1 MILQNAIYVCSIL
14 TTMKMIARLGALAGL
29 TLATG
34 AGEGPGP
41 VFQQAYVKSSN
52 AGLNDQFAW
61 SGGGIALA
69 GDTLVAG
76 APGEDSSAKGVD
88 GDQGDGLDPTPRNP
102 SDGFDAGAAYVFLR
116 YGSGWSQQAY
126 LKSTD
131 TASNDAFGRAVAVSE
146 DTVVVGAVGEDGK
159 QDGVPYEGAAY
170 VFVREGNTWRQ
181 QARLNVPGDSEN
193 KGFGV
198 AVAICGDIVVVG
210 ASNERAAPTAEGEK
224 PGSVEKLMAG
234 AAYVFVREGG
244 EWRRQARLGASNA
257 RYKLH
262 FGTSVAIS
270 GNTIIVGAIGDNSAA
285 GGVNG
290 DQTDDSALGAGA
302 AYVFVRDGTKWS
314 QQAYLKAPKPGKFD
328 EFGTAVAIAGETAVV
343 GAVAAKAAKAAN
355 GRKSDGQRD
364 KDNGP
369 GAAFVFMREGNV
381 WSEQASLTPPQFEG
395 GEEYGCSVAISGDH
409 LVVGAKRTRDRSTKR
424 RDHPGA
430 AYVFTRKDATWDQG
444 APLRAPH
451 VKHGDQFGG
460 SVAISGST
468 VVVGAVGDDSYA
480 RGVNLDR
487 DEKDEGNQNSGAA
500 YVFEM
505 TGTGKARTTPAGAGD
520 GQGTIEE
527 RLWGYWATDWDAMA
541 ESWQPAVKGWAEM
554 SAAGRGLAA
563 AEKKVVEE
571 LKEVYGAMTVEIK
584 KGELTLYQDPGRPD
598 RMTYVPAASDPATRA
613 LELKTSK
620 PGGAAGTWR
629 AVLNG
634 DRLTLMESGDEGSPL
649 PLVLNRIDAAAF
661 EKRNKSAEEHFKDR
675 KAKLQGAEEAM
686 KEEPAE
692 STEGRKESGES
703 PD

>member
-1 MILQNAIYVCSIL
+1 MILQNAIYVCSIP

-29 TLATG
+29 TLATV

-41 VFQQAYVKSSN
+41 VIQQAYVKSSN

-146 DTVVVGAVGEDGK
+146 DTVVVGAVGADGK

-181 QARLNVPGDSEN
+181 QARLNVPGNSDN

-198 AVAICGDIVVVG
+198 SVAICGDTVVVG

-234 AAYVFVREGG
+234 AAYVFVRDGG
-244 EWRRQARLGASNA
+244 EWRRQARLEASNA

-290 DQTDDSALGAGA
+290 DQSDDSALGAGA

-355 GRKSDGQRD
+355 GRKSDGQKREE
-364 KDNGP
+364 KRWPERQGQRP
-369 GAAFVFMREGNV
+369 GRGFRVRARGQRME
-381 WSEQASLTPPQFEG
+381 
-395 GEEYGCSVAISGDH
+395 
-409 LVVGAKRTRDRSTKR
+409 RT
-424 RDHPGA
+424 GIL
-430 AYVFTRKDATWDQG
+430 DATAVRRRRG
-444 APLRAPH
+444 VRMFG
-451 VKHGDQFGG
+451 GDQRG
-460 SVAISGST
+460 SLG
-468 VVVGAVGDDSYA
+468 
-480 RGVNLDR
+480 
-487 DEKDEGNQNSGAA
+487 
-500 YVFEM
+500 
-505 TGTGKARTTPAGAGD
+505 
-520 GQGTIEE
+520 
-527 RLWGYWATDWDAMA
+527 
-541 ESWQPAVKGWAEM
+541 
-554 SAAGRGLAA
+554 GRG
-563 AEKKVVEE
+563 KTDTRPKHQ
-571 LKEVYGAMTVEIK
+571 T
-584 KGELTLYQDPGRPD
+584 PGPPRGSLRFHQEGRHLGSRRSAP
-598 RMTYVPAASDPATRA
+598 
-613 LELKTSK
+613 
-620 PGGAAGTWR
+620 
-629 AVLNG
+629 
-634 DRLTLMESGDEGSPL
+634 GSP
-649 PLVLNRIDAAAF
+649 R
-661 EKRNKSAEEHFKDR
+661 E
-675 KAKLQGAEEAM
+675 
-686 KEEPAE
+686 
-692 STEGRKESGES
+692 TW
-703 PD
+703 